1 MLNDP
6 RILLNSPAKA
16 RPILKWA
23 GGKTQLLE
31 HLLARVPADFNRY
44 IEPFFG
50 GGAFF
55 FALNP
60 QDSIISD
67 VNPEIINLYRQV
79 ANNVDAVVRWISY
92 WENSE
97 EVFYRVRAL
106 DWTKLLPAEAAAR
119 TVYLNK
125 TCFNGLYRLNKKGE
139 FNTPYGRYKNPKLI
153 DKIGLAAAA
162 ATLAKAQIVCGDY
175 LQVLQQAQKGDFIFL
190 DPPYIPI
197 SSNADFKRYTK
208 IQFALEDHVK
218 LGKEAD
224 RLTEL
229 GCHVILTNSD
239 HPSVFEIYKNY
250 NISTIKTKRFIS
262 CDGNNRIGRDTIIEP
277 NEKVTSP
284 KITFAKTP
292 IAKEPSDYPTTRYMG
307 SKTKLLGEIWSAASR
322 FEFDTAV
329 DLFSGSGVVSY
340 MFKCYGKRVLSNDH
354 MAMSHVFTR
363 ALVENSKTT
372 LEENEVQSL
381 LKPKGLV
388 DDFVRK
394 TFSSLYYNPE
404 DEYSIDI
411 LRTNIL
417 KIGDKTKQ
425 AVAMAALIRACI
437 KKRPRGIFTY
447 TGDRYDDGRADL
459 KTSINQHF
467 IAAVETING
476 AVFNNGK
483 NSLSS
488 QIDALDIAIPAN
500 SLVYMDPPYWSP
512 LSDNEYVRRY
522 HFVEGLARNW
532 QGVEIQEHTST
543 KKFKSYETPFKTR
556 AGTVSAFEALL
567 DKCSLNPVIISY
579 SSNSEPSLEEM
590 KTIIKR
596 HKKNLDVVK
605 IGHKYSFGNQKTA
618 TAKNSV
624 EEYLFIAS

>member
-6 RILLNSPAKA
+6 RLLLNSPANA

-31 HLLARVPADFNRY
+31 HLLARVPTDFNRY

-67 VNPEIINLYRQV
+67 ANPEIINLYRQV
-79 ANNVDAVVRWISY
+79 ADNVDAVVRWLSS

-106 DWTKLLPAEAAAR
+106 DWTKLLPVEAAAR
-119 TVYLNK
+119 TIYLNK

-153 DKIGLAAAA
+153 DKIGLNAAA
-162 ATLAKAQIVCGDY
+162 ATLAKAKIVCGDY
-175 LQVLQQAQKGDFIFL
+175 LQILQKAQKGDFIFL

-208 IQFALEDHVK
+208 VQFSLEDHIK
-218 LGKEAD
+218 LAKEAN

-250 NISTIKTKRFIS
+250 NISTIQTKRFIS

-277 NEKVTSP
+277 NEK
-284 KITFAKTP
+284 ITPLKLIFSKTP

-307 SKTKLLGEIWSAASR
+307 SKTKLLGKIWSAASE

-329 DLFSGSGVVSY
+329 DLFAGSGVVSY
-340 MFKCYGKRVLSNDH
+340 MLKCHGKRVFSNDH
-354 MAMSHVFTR
+354 MAMSGVFTR
-363 ALVENSKTT
+363 ALVENSKSKLTPDDVS
-372 LEENEVQSL
+372 LL
-381 LKPKGLV
+381 LKPSGDI
-388 DDFVRK
+388 DDFVQR
-394 TFSSLYYNPE
+394 TFSGIYYNSE
-404 DEYSIDI
+404 DEFVIDV
-411 LRTNIL
+411 LRTNL
-417 KIGDKTKQ
+417 NKIDDVYKKAIGL
-425 AVAMAALIRACI
+425 AALVRACL

-447 TGDRYDDGRADL
+447 TGDRYNDGRVDL
-459 KTSINQHF
+459 KTSIADHF
-467 IAAVETING
+467 VAAVEIINC
-476 AVFNNGK
+476 AIFDNGQ
-483 NSLSS
+483 NSVSS
-488 QIDALDIAIPAN
+488 QIDALDFSIPAH

-522 HFVEGLARNW
+522 HFVEGLSRDW

-543 KKFKSYETPFKTR
+543 KKFKSYKTPFKTR
-556 AGTVSAFEALL
+556 AGTILAFEELL
-567 DKCSLNPVIISY
+567 DKCSSNPVVISY

-590 KTIIKR
+590 TAIIKR
-596 HKKNLDVVK
+596 HKKNLDIVK

-618 TAKNSV
+618 ASKNSV
-624 EEYLFIAS
+624 QEYLFIGS